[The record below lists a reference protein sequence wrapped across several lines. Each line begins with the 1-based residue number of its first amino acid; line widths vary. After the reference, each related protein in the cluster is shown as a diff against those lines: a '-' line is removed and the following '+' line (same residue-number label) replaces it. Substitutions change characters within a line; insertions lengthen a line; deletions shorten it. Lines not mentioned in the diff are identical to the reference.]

1 MAFAGGASAGL
12 FIAVALGILLP
23 TLILAL
29 GFDLFGTVTD
39 SLGAFFGVLERIR
52 WTAAWTAVLIN
63 PGFIYVLLLLTLIA
77 PLVEEFAKPLVT
89 LPILRHLNRQE
100 TFLIGAIAGAGFAV
114 LENSIYATIGI
125 QIWIEFLI
133 VRTLGSA
140 IQPLGSGLVAL
151 GWRDVLR
158 GEPGAWSSW
167 SRRFGIAVVIHAA
180 WNVAS
185 LLVVFLGEALIAGNL
200 LRRFGLLEIAALGML
215 FIFLCLLGSSALWF
229 GRALGQ
235 DKVPSISG
243 VTTGAQSAFSNGAMA
258 IWALACLT
266 VIVPAGIIL
275 LRLWL
280 Q

>member
-1 MAFAGGASAGL
+1 MLPLLGVVSWFITPASDAVSSKKGNNVPGKLTWRRGSVAFAGGASAGL

-29 GFDLFGTVTD
+29 GFDLFDTVTD
-39 SLGAFFGVLERIR
+39 SLGAFLGVLERTR

-114 LENSIYATIGI
+114 LEYSIYATIGI

-140 IQPLGSGLVAL
+140 VQPLGSGLVAL

-167 SRRFGIAVVIHAA
+167 SRRFGIAVVMHAA

-185 LLVVFLGEALIAGNL
+185 LLVIFLGEALIAGNL
-200 LRRFGLLEIAALGML
+200 LRRFGLLEVAAFGML

-235 DKVPSISG
+235 DKVPQFPG
-243 VTTGAQSAFSNGAMA
+243 
-258 IWALACLT
+258 
-266 VIVPAGIIL
+266 
-275 LRLWL
+275 
-280 Q
+280 